1 MFINIFLLQLFNLS
15 PKNCRKKM
23 QMLASF
29 PKKVSSYLFFMIT
42 GMYMYSHIFVFVL
55 RKKPSPSPIPL
66 IKCTFMSRFYVSQW
80 VETFLKENCHSSKL
94 VYFTKYFFDQTI
106 VQLLSLLWQKVFTEL
121 FLHKFCFIFLEI
133 LTSKQMVQVSL
144 FSF

>member
-1 MFINIFLLQLFNLS
+1 
-15 PKNCRKKM
+15 
-23 QMLASF
+23 MLASF

-80 VETFLKENCHSSKL
+80 VETLFEGEFSFLKTC
-94 VYFTKYFFDQTI
+94 YFTKYFFDHTMGFLIFIDYLMKTRIIPQHYGRNI
-106 VQLLSLLWQKVFTEL
+106 KILFNNHEAFFFILNKVL
-121 FLHKFCFIFLEI
+121 Y
-133 LTSKQMVQVSL
+133 
-144 FSF
+144 